1 MIICIALVFFG
12 IKNNFGRLKNNS
24 YIYINNLKLKIMRY
38 TVIAVTPK
46 NNQEKTWICGFN
58 FVYLYQ

>member
-1 MIICIALVFFG
+1 
-12 IKNNFGRLKNNS
+12 
-24 YIYINNLKLKIMRY
+24 MRY